1 MGLKRLPEIVMC
13 LVENGKSK
21 DTPIAIVENATL
33 VSQNILTSTLGSIL
47 IDIKHKK
54 PMTPAIIIIGNVV
67 KYHGKM
73 QECLDTLP
81 SEIVVPIGDMG
92 FDIWKN
98 TAVVA

>member
-1 MGLKRLPEIVMC
+1 MGARRLSEIVIG

-21 DTPIAIVENATL
+21 DTPIAIVQNATML
-33 VSQNILTSTLGSIL
+33 SQKIVASTLGSIVK
-47 IDIKHKK
+47 DTNYSK

-67 KYHGKM
+67 KYHNKL

-81 SEIVVPIGDMG
+81 SEIVAPIGDLG

-98 TAVVA
+98 KAVVA